1 MSSLYPNS
9 LDAFTN
15 PTVNSNLNSPGVEH
29 NLQHSDAN
37 DAIEALERR
46 VGATDSAD
54 VTSVDYQ
61 LKQLQSKVSFTG
73 APVTATSTGTAGTL
87 IVEGGYLYACI
98 ATNSWVRTAVA
109 AW

>member
-1 MSSLYPNS
+1 MSSLYPDS
-9 LDAFTN
+9 LDAFNN
-15 PTVNSNLNSPGVEH
+15 PTVNSNLNSPGFEH

-46 VGATDSAD
+46 VGIIDSAD
-54 VTSVDYQ
+54 AFSVDYQ
-61 LKQLQSKVSFTG
+61 LKQFQSKVTFTG